1 MLQIAGGML
10 ITVIVD
16 QAKHAVSAL
25 LTRSTVYF
33 ALCFCLWT
41 FPESKADGRTD
52 GRSDRIP
59 ESIRFVCDQ
68 VRISGYGF
76 RRIQDGQI

>member
-1 MLQIAGGML
+1 MDEY
-10 ITVIVD
+10 TETTNYNNNSVIVD

-41 FPESKADGRTD
+41 FPESKTDGRTD

-59 ESIRFVCDQ
+59 ESIRFV
-68 VRISGYGF
+68 
-76 RRIQDGQI
+76 